1 MNIILII
8 ILVVIFACWFYKQF
22 IKKDVIEGLN
32 LNTFTGRLAI
42 DDQYFYDQLFDDVFY
57 YPNEPDKETSRWISS
72 TGWIK
77 CKMECPG
84 HCVEYGPTGNAYCFP
99 Y

>member
-1 MNIILII
+1 MILFIFII
-8 ILVVIFACWFYKQF
+8 ISIIFITFIFYNKYNQ
-22 IKKDVIEGLN
+22 KIEG

-42 DDQYFYDQLFDDVFY
+42 DDQYFYDKLFDDVAY
-57 YPNEPDKETSRWISS
+57 YPNNEDGT
-72 TGWIK
+72 TGWVT

-84 HCVEYGPTGNAYCFP
+84 NCVEFGINGQSYCFP